1 MRAFVLAI
9 LAMAAIS
16 AGAWYGL
23 NMMGFSSGEMQA
35 SNSTRL

>member
-23 NMMGFSSGEMQA
+23 NMAGFSSGATHA
-35 SNSTRL
+35 SVNTRL